1 MSVQRCL
8 DCDRLIERVP
18 NDRLCS
24 KCLRTDVRVVP
35 SLGAS
40 TRYPAGVCFDD
51 EGAPDRVP
59 VSVADRDGWQK
70 PDRNRWVDTMS
81 VEGSRCDAPKGEKPQ
96 AAATVVRAVLVA
108 RLHHNYGDTLYVRA
122 KSIARETGYN
132 SATVTAALATLT
144 DQESETAV
152 DEWPLRIDVDT
163 STTQQRWVVRFVP
176 RIERLGRVDRPGE
189 LDEYAPVG
197 IAFEYVCRALHAALD
212 RNYGDRIY
220 GKAQRFE
227 KESVFETAIVG
238 ESLRAIETGDRD
250 GQEVA
255 VETRDDPRRRKYV
268 VSLESGGDR
277 S

>member
-1 MSVQRCL
+1 VSIQRCL

-18 NDRLCS
+18 NDRLCG
-24 KCLRTDVRVVP
+24 KCLRTDTRAVP
-35 SLGAS
+35 SLGPS
-40 TRYPAGVCFDD
+40 TRYPADVSFGA
-51 EGAPDRVP
+51 EGRPDRIP
-59 VSVADRDGWQK
+59 VSDTSDRRKPARNQWVNTESVDGT
-70 PDRNRWVDTMS
+70 RY
-81 VEGSRCDAPKGEKPQ
+81 DAPEGGKGR
-96 AAATVVRAVLVA
+96 TVAPIIRAVLVA
-108 RLHHNYGDTLYVRA
+108 RLQHNYGDTLYVRT
-122 KSIARETGYN
+122 KSVARETGYN

-144 DQESETAV
+144 NQESETAV
-152 DEWPLRIDVDT
+152 DEWPLRIDTDT

-220 GKAQRFE
+220 GKARRFE

-250 GQEVA
+250 GQGVA
-255 VETRDDPRRRKYV
+255 VCTREDTRWSKYV
-268 VSLESGGDR
+268 VSRTGGDR

>member
-1 MSVQRCL
+1 
-8 DCDRLIERVP
+8 
-18 NDRLCS
+18 
-24 KCLRTDVRVVP
+24 
-35 SLGAS
+35 
-40 TRYPAGVCFDD
+40 
-51 EGAPDRVP
+51 
-59 VSVADRDGWQK
+59 
-70 PDRNRWVDTMS
+70 MS
-81 VEGSRCDAPKGEKPQ
+81 VEGSRCDAPEGEKPQ

-152 DEWPLRIDVDT
+152 DEWPLRIDTDT

-212 RNYGDRIY
+212 RNYGGRIY
-220 GKAQRFE
+220 GKARRFE

-255 VETRDDPRRRKYV
+255 VHTLEGARRSEYV
-268 VSLESGGDR
+268 VSRTGGDR